1 MRAFFDKK
9 ALLHNPKVEIEVT
22 RSRPYSETPK
32 RLLVIEKALRDL
44 KVPIDYPSLTNDREF
59 ALTLL
64 SIHSGPYL
72 QFIARSSGMTKPE
85 AMPESYRY
93 GGQLRFPTDT
103 MAPELACGFFS
114 SDDAAVWTKNVF
126 ASATASAYS
135 AFLAAKHAGTTG
147 EVAIAITRPGHHA
160 GRDMAAGY
168 CFMNNAVVAARTIS
182 PFSDRTLIID
192 IDFHSASGTQQLLAD
207 MPEFSLLNFCGNPDT
222 TYPYF
227 SGRPGDSLHGNI
239 TNIPMNVG
247 SDDNATRT
255 IEEISKVSPRTI
267 VVSAGFDTGKGDP
280 EGSFNYE
287 AEDFFLIGE
296 AIAKHSVPTVIVL
309 EGGYNL
315 STLGKYFVA
324 FLSAFRKDK

>member
-1 MRAFFDKK
+1 
-9 ALLHNPKVEIEVT
+9 
-22 RSRPYSETPK
+22 
-32 RLLVIEKALRDL
+32 VIEKALKDL
-44 KVPIDYPSLTNDREF
+44 EVPIDYRSLKNDKEF

-64 SIHSGPYL
+64 SIHSGPYI
-72 QFIARSSGMTKPE
+72 QFMTRTTDMTKPQ
-85 AMPESYRY
+85 AVPESFRY
-93 GGQLRFPTDT
+93 GGQLRYPVKH

-114 SDDAAVWTKNVF
+114 SDDAAVWTKHVF

-135 AFLAAKHAGTTG
+135 AFLAARYAGSTG
-147 EVAIAITRPGHHA
+147 DLAIAITRPGHHA

-168 CFMNNAVVAARTIS
+168 CFLNNAVVAARTIS

-207 MPEFSLLNFCGNPDT
+207 MPEFGLLNFCGDPDT

-239 TNIPMNVG
+239 RNVPMTVG
-247 SDDNATRT
+247 KEGNASLTV
-255 IEEISKVSPRTI
+255 EEISKVSPKTI
-267 VVSAGFDTGKGDP
+267 VVSAGFDAGKNDP
-280 EGSFNYE
+280 EGSFDYDE
-287 AEDFFLIGE
+287 SDFFHIGQ
-296 AIAKHSVPTVIVL
+296 AIAKHNVPTVIVL

-324 FLSAFRKDK
+324 FLSAFRKDKS